1 MGSKRMRRWV
11 VDNLDVF
18 AMSIAG
24 MGMGL
29 HWWQLVLLAA
39 AVGVG
44 AGLTTVIKEQRDLTT
59 DPPKT

>member
-29 HWWQLVLLAA
+29 YWWQLVLLAA